1 MPDAET
7 ALAMLSLEA
16 ATALV
21 FAAGFLLG
29 CLLTCCCLRCR
40 KHAEPES
47 QVTFKVDMPKSYP
60 YENLTATDWGW
71 TKHLFFHFV
80 FVFIIIF
87 FSCPFV
93 SFFHVNVCFRLH
105 HHFLHAHRCFFMRD
119 CVYRLRPLKLRLPS
133 HLLLN
138 PLCYPLLPW
147 SASHFLLFCIS
158 CCEMYLN
165 CRSRVA
171 ETI

>member
-60 YENLTATDWGW
+60 VPKGIEQCSKVY
-71 TKHLFFHFV
+71 
-80 FVFIIIF
+80 
-87 FSCPFV
+87 FSV
-93 SFFHVNVCFRLH
+93 SG
-105 HHFLHAHRCFFMRD
+105 HARTYVER
-119 CVYRLRPLKLRLPS
+119 Y
-133 HLLLN
+133 
-138 PLCYPLLPW
+138 LCQMSVL
-147 SASHFLLFCIS
+147 I
-158 CCEMYLN
+158 E
-165 CRSRVA
+165 
-171 ETI
+171 EE

>member
-1 MPDAET
+1 MLDAET

-60 YENLTATDWGW
+60 VPKGIEQCSKVY
-71 TKHLFFHFV
+71 
-80 FVFIIIF
+80 F
-87 FSCPFV
+87 FSEWEQG
-93 SFFHVNVCFRLH
+93 SFESNL
-105 HHFLHAHRCFFMRD
+105 LGHARTYVER
-119 CVYRLRPLKLRLPS
+119 Y
-133 HLLLN
+133 
-138 PLCYPLLPW
+138 LCQMSVL
-147 SASHFLLFCIS
+147 I
-158 CCEMYLN
+158 E
-165 CRSRVA
+165 
-171 ETI
+171 EE

>member
-1 MPDAET
+1 MARFCEHFRLHISKESWFLQTVRYSFSWNEAYTIRGMMPDAET

-60 YENLTATDWGW
+60 VPKGIEQCSKVY
-71 TKHLFFHFV
+71 
-80 FVFIIIF
+80 
-87 FSCPFV
+87 FSV
-93 SFFHVNVCFRLH
+93 SGSKVH
-105 HHFLHAHRCFFMRD
+105 
-119 CVYRLRPLKLRLPS
+119 
-133 HLLLN
+133 LN
-138 PLCYPLLPW
+138 PTCSGMNVPMSKDICAKCLSSLKKNKK
-147 SASHFLLFCIS
+147 A
-158 CCEMYLN
+158 
-165 CRSRVA
+165 
-171 ETI
+171 

>member
-21 FAAGFLLG
+21 FAAGFLSG

-60 YENLTATDWGW
+60 VPKGIEQCSKVY
-71 TKHLFFHFV
+71 
-80 FVFIIIF
+80 F
-87 FSCPFV
+87 FSEWEQG
-93 SFFHVNVCFRLH
+93 SFESN
-105 HHFLHAHRCFFMRD
+105 
-119 CVYRLRPLKLRLPS
+119 
-133 HLLLN
+133 LLGHERTYVERY
-138 PLCYPLLPW
+138 LCQMSVL
-147 SASHFLLFCIS
+147 I
-158 CCEMYLN
+158 E
-165 CRSRVA
+165 
-171 ETI
+171 EE